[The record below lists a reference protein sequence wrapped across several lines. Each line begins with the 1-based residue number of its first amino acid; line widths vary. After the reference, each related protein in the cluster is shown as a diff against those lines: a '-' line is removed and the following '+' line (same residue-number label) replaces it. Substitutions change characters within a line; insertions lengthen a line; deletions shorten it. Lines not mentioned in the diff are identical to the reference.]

1 MTTTE
6 HRGDVRQFQGGEE
19 AFVWGLDRDTG
30 HPWYLSAGRA
40 HLDRALVNEAITCP
54 LLSCR
59 ARLTTVS
66 RTRTDG
72 RDGLRH
78 YAAGGNHSGET
89 LDHATACAAVEA
101 WLRITHPHATIT
113 REAVSPDGSRRADV
127 LATNDAGQS
136 IAFEIQYSAI
146 TVDQWRQRHDSY
158 TRQGIVDIWL
168 WGHRGHNFHPHGLD
182 QVELTAAQ
190 RAAVDAGT
198 PVLFINP
205 ENTTVA
211 IAFTLEAPLGPDGR
225 PTALRLPSLAVAD
238 RAHLELADLHTLR
251 LTPHRGVT
259 SPRLRELRDN
269 TTAIALH
276 NSAIRARL
284 ADFAASQAAR
294 AAEALSVRKV
304 DAATEHVHIRELLRT
319 IGPGNRWGRSD
330 AHDAIAAYLAGDHP
344 SRVETYYPQPGSAPR
359 LTRWQCVL
367 YFELIAGRTSTFT
380 KWDAV
385 RAIKSAGVNMNQPDA
400 LRLVDGYCEHLT
412 KAGYLE
418 WARTHNGWPGYTP
431 TTTGA
436 WW

>member
-19 AFVWGLDRDTG
+19 AFVWGLHHDTG
-30 HPWYLSAGRA
+30 HPWYLEPGRA

-54 LLSCR
+54 VLSCR

-66 RTRTDG
+66 RTQADG

-101 WLRITHPHATIT
+101 WLRITHTHATIT

-127 LATNDAGQS
+127 LATNEAGQS
-136 IAFEIQYSAI
+136 VAFEIQYSAI
-146 TVDQWRQRHDSY
+146 TVDQWRHRHDSY
-158 TRQGIVDIWL
+158 ARQGIVDIWL

-190 RAAVDAGT
+190 RAAVDAGM

-225 PTALRLPSLAVAD
+225 PTALRLPSLAVVD
-238 RAHLELADLHTLR
+238 RAHLELVDLHTLR

-259 SPRLRELRDN
+259 SRRLRELRDN
-269 TTAIALH
+269 TTVLTRH
-276 NSAIRARL
+276 NTAVREHL
-284 ADFAASQAAR
+284 AELAAAQAAQ
-294 AAEALSVRKV
+294 AAAALSARMRV
-304 DAATEHVHIRELLRT
+304 ASTEHAHIRKMLRT
-319 IGPGNRWGRSD
+319 VGPANRWATSD
-330 AHDAIAAYLAGDHP
+330 AHDAVAAYVARDTP
-344 SRVETYYPQPGSAPR
+344 SRIESYYPHPDSAPR
-359 LTRWQCVL
+359 LIRWQCVL
-367 YFELIAGRTSTFT
+367 YFEQIAGCTATFT
-380 KWDAV
+380 KWDAL
-385 RAIKSAGVNMNQPDA
+385 RTIRSAGVNMNQPNA
-400 LRLVDGYCEHLT
+400 LRLVDDFCDLLIDSGHL
-412 KAGYLE
+412 E
-418 WARTHNGWPGYTP
+418 PARTRNDWPGYTP
-431 TTTGA
+431 TVKGA